1 MDRSKNLN
9 FKIVKMRARELRS
22 KSTPSEILL
31 WKELRNRKLSGY
43 KFLCQHPIVY
53 NPSGSGVKY
62 FVADF
67 YCDIKKTVIELDGP
81 IHENNSEYDQFRDAE
96 MVNLGLQIL
105 RIKNEE
111 LPNIDEVLKKIETSL
126 NSRVLE
132 RKVLEYSRNWIICPP
147 LFTK

>member
-1 MDRSKNLN
+1 MDRSKNLD

-22 KSTPSEILL
+22 KATSSEILL

-43 KFLCQHPIVY
+43 KFLRQHPIVY
-53 NPSGSGVKY
+53 NPYGSGAKY

-81 IHENNSEYDQFRDAE
+81 IHESNLEYDQFRDAE
-96 MVNLGLQIL
+96 MLNLGLHIL

-111 LPNIDEVLKKIETSL
+111 LLVIKDVLKKIETYL
-126 NSRVLE
+126 NSI
-132 RKVLEYSRNWIICPP
+132 N
-147 LFTK
+147 

>member
-1 MDRSKNLN
+1 
-9 FKIVKMRARELRS
+9 MRARELRS

-43 KFLCQHPIVY
+43 KFLRQHPIVY
-53 NPSGSGVKY
+53 NPYGSGMKY

-81 IHENNSEYDQFRDAE
+81 IHENNLEYDKFRDAE

-111 LPNIDEVLKKIETSL
+111 LLNIDEVLKKIEAYL

-132 RKVLEYSRNWIICPP
+132 KEKFFNTVEIGSCARPSLQG
-147 LFTK
+147 